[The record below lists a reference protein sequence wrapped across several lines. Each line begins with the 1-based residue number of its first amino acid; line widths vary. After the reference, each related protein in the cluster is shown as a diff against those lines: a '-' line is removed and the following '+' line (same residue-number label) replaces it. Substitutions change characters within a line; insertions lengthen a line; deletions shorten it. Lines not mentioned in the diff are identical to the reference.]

1 MIQSVEVFRLKKQLL
16 LVFCVR
22 HAFNKIHECVC
33 VYSLWLVRVSPAYTV
48 VSVLLWCSIAQP
60 PGLCASALETCI
72 YYDLLQDSTALHAE
86 TLRAGVKEHKH
97 KCAFAQHTQRCM
109 HTEMHANTI
118 HIHIH

>member
-22 HAFNKIHECVC
+22 HAFNKIHERVC

-86 TLRAGVKEHKH
+86 TLRAGVKEHTRM
-97 KCAFAQHTQRCM
+97 CVCTTHTQ
-109 HTEMHANTI
+109 MHANTI
-118 HIHIH
+118 HTQ